1 MNRRWWSG
9 KNLGSEIKP
18 VRVQP
23 GGSLLTSGPG
33 VGQGALLTI
42 WGSATLVPEDA
53 LSSSSCFHRKASW
66 CLGSSTDAGMFFPPR
81 I

>member
-1 MNRRWWSG
+1 MNRRWPSG

-18 VRVQP
+18 ARVQP
-23 GGSLLTSGPG
+23 GGSLLTSGPA

-53 LSSSSCFHRKASW
+53 LSSGSYFHGKVSW
-66 CLGSSTDAGMFFPPR
+66 
-81 I
+81 